1 MMSQSSRSSETM
13 RPAATPS
20 LLLSCLCRGRLHL
33 LFLLLLLI
41 INSLLRLQWPGH
53 LIVIVIVIV
62 ELVVVALSGMQHLLL
77 DQVLLR
83 SLCAACRQQRRILA
97 RIRRVPLHTHSQ
109 AAAHKGLPTH

>member
-1 MMSQSSRSSETM
+1 M

-62 ELVVVALSGMQHLLL
+62 ELVVVALGFLVSG
-77 DQVLLR
+77 DSSCFLR
-83 SLCAACRQQRRILA
+83 NPVERS
-97 RIRRVPLHTHSQ
+97 PLPH
-109 AAAHKGLPTH
+109 G